1 MSSPA
6 PPPPPAAESH
16 ATVQDQLFDTHE
28 VLMRMIHLTSGRDG
42 YDVLEKPIERLERAD
57 NVVKPGNQEQ
67 GKQSSSKCAAV

>member
-16 ATVQDQLFDTHE
+16 ATVHDQLFDTHE

-42 YDVLEKPIERLERAD
+42 YDILEKPIGRLERAD
-57 NVVKPGNQEQ
+57 SVVKPGNQEQ